1 MATVITVVA
10 VVETLLELYILS
22 VKAEDTVVVEA
33 PPKRGFRAAAVASLK
48 DHLRLHY
55 SLEIG
60 ASVSTER
67 GEGKREKEEALL
79 TSNKNCIQL

>member
-1 MATVITVVA
+1 
-10 VVETLLELYILS
+10 
-22 VKAEDTVVVEA
+22 
-33 PPKRGFRAAAVASLK
+33 
-48 DHLRLHY
+48 
-55 SLEIG
+55 LEIG